1 MKELFILALT
11 LTLFACSTNKEL
23 PKAPIVKDTERTI
36 KKAEIAFISGE
47 PSADELIKNA
57 LSLSLATNIPNLKIR
72 SLLLKTSS
80 EIKKKQLN
88 EAIKSLENAKE
99 LAQNEDPQMIPYT
112 IYFDIILSFIK
123 NDEENLKSLLEAKID
138 YPKDLIASA
147 TSLKAIW
154 MIKHNKF
161 DEAMDE
167 IKIAYNIAKKQNQ
180 IIEQSFLLKL
190 SSYINLQKNNIEDA
204 QKDIEKALII
214 DRSLYL
220 IDYLYWDLEML
231 GKIYAIKNNK
241 EKSLYYYKS
250 AYELAL
256 SNKNKA
262 KAEYFNDKI
271 SQLLK

>member
-1 MKELFILALT
+1 MKKTFILAFT

-23 PKAPIVKDTERTI
+23 PKAPIVRETERTL

-47 PSADELIKNA
+47 LSADELIKNA

-80 EIKKKQLN
+80 EIKKNQLN
-88 EAIKSLENAKE
+88 EAVKSLENTKE
-99 LAQNEDPQMIPYT
+99 IARNEAPQMIPYT
-112 IYFDIILSFIK
+112 IYFDMILSILK
-123 NDEENLKSLLEAKID
+123 NDEKNLKTLLDAKVD
-138 YPKDLIASA
+138 YPEELIPSIA
-147 TSLKAIW
+147 SLKAIW
-154 MIKHNKF
+154 MIKYNKL
-161 DEAMDE
+161 DEAMNE

-190 SSYINLQKNNIEDA
+190 SSYINLQKNNIEEALKDVKDA
-204 QKDIEKALII
+204 LNI

-231 GKIYAIKNNK
+231 GKIYTIKGNK
-241 EKSLYYYKS
+241 ETSIYYYKS

-256 SNKNKA
+256 SNKNEQKA
-262 KAEYFNDKI
+262 KYFNDKI
-271 SQLLK
+271 LQLLK

>member
-1 MKELFILALT
+1 MKKVFILSLT

-23 PKAPIVKDTERTI
+23 PKAPIVREAERTI

-47 PSADELIKNA
+47 PSTDELIKNV
-57 LSLSLATNIPNLKIR
+57 LSLTLATNIPNLKIR
-72 SLLLKTSS
+72 SLLLKTGS
-80 EIKKKQLN
+80 EIKKNQLN
-88 EAIKSLENAKE
+88 DAIKSLENAKE
-99 LAQNEDPQMIPYT
+99 IARNEAPQMIPYI
-112 IYFDIILSFIK
+112 IYFDMIISIVK
-123 NDEENLKSLLEAKID
+123 NDDTNIKTLLNAKIN
-138 YPKDLIASA
+138 YPKDLIPSV

-161 DEAMDE
+161 DEAMNE

-190 SSYINLQKNNIEDA
+190 SSYINLQKNNIEYA
-204 QKDIEKALII
+204 LNDIKNALNI

-231 GKIYAIKNNK
+231 GKIYLIKGDK
-241 EKSLYYYKS
+241 ETSLYYYKS

-256 SNKNKA
+256 SNKNEIKA
-262 KAEYFNDKI
+262 KYFNDKI
-271 SQLLK
+271 LQLLK